1 MKLTFDQLRGMI
13 TGAVRFWEED
23 GLLRMSR
30 FTEEQD
36 KLYETVSEAFHMK
49 ALASAGM
56 RLMFRTDS
64 RSLTLKVVTDKGST
78 RRFFSYD
85 VFVDGKPAGYLGN
98 YAEPMPEDY
107 IPEPY
112 PLGEFS
118 GTVNLGEGEKTVC
131 VYMPWTVSTAIR
143 EVSLDDGAFAEPA
156 KPEKLL
162 LAYGD
167 SITQGYDAPRPS
179 QRYASK
185 LADFL
190 GAAELNKA
198 IGAEIFRPELAQ
210 LPDPVA
216 PDYISVAYGT
226 NDWSKTDEP
235 TLRENSRA
243 FYSALSRNYPSARIF
258 ALTPICRKDHRD
270 YRPFGPFA
278 RVEEVLRE
286 AVQDLENVTVI
297 RCFDFL
303 PEDAG
308 CFSDKYLHPNARGFD
323 LYARHLCAAVEAV
336 L

>member
-1 MKLTFDQLRGMI
+1 MQLTFDQIREMI
-13 TGAVRFWEED
+13 TGAVRFWEAD

-30 FTEEQD
+30 FTEEQEA
-36 KLYETVSEAFHMK
+36 LYETVSEAFRMK
-49 ALASAGM
+49 ALSSAGM
-56 RLMFRTDS
+56 RLMLRTDS
-64 RSLTLKVVTDKGST
+64 RNLTLKVVTDRGST

-85 VFVDGKPAGYLGN
+85 VFVNGQPAGYLGN
-98 YAEPMPEDY
+98 YTEPMPEDY

-118 GTVNLGEGEKTVC
+118 GTAELGEGEKTVC
-131 VYMPWTVSTAIR
+131 VYMPWSVSTAIR
-143 EVSLDDGAFAEPA
+143 EISLDDGSFAEPA
-156 KPEKLL
+156 KPGKLL

-179 QRYASK
+179 QRYASR

-210 LPDPVA
+210 LPDPVS

-226 NDWSKTDEP
+226 NDWSKTEEADF
-235 TLRENSRA
+235 RKNCRA
-243 FYSALSRNYPSARIF
+243 FYQALSQRYPQARIF

-270 YRPFGPFA
+270 YRPFGRFEQ
-278 RVEEVLRE
+278 VEADIRE
-286 AVQDLENVTVI
+286 AVQDLKNITVV

-303 PEDAG
+303 PEEAE

-323 LYARHLCAAVEAV
+323 LYARHLCAAVAE
-336 L
+336 LL

>member
-1 MKLTFDQLRGMI
+1 MQLTFDQIREMI
-13 TGAVRFWEED
+13 TGAVYFWEED

-30 FTEEQD
+30 FTEEQEA
-36 KLYETVSEAFHMK
+36 LYETVSEAFHMK

-56 RLMFRTDS
+56 RLMFRTNS
-64 RSLTLKVVTDKGST
+64 RSLKLKVVTDRGST

-85 VFVDGKPAGYLGN
+85 VFVNGAPAGYLGN
-98 YAEPMPEDY
+98 YKEPMRGNY
-107 IPEPY
+107 ISRPY

-118 GTVNLGEGEKTVC
+118 GTVALGEGEKTVC
-131 VYMPWTVSTAIR
+131 VYMPWSVSTAIR
-143 EVSLDDGAFAEPA
+143 EISLDDGSFAEPA

-179 QRYASK
+179 QRYASR

-210 LPDPVA
+210 LPDPVS

-243 FYSALSRNYPSARIF
+243 FYSALSQRYPNARIF

-270 YRPFGPFA
+270 YRPFGPFD
-278 RVEEVLRE
+278 RVEAVLRE
-286 AVQDLENVTVI
+286 VVQDLENVTVI

-303 PEDAG
+303 PEEAK
-308 CFSDKYLHPNARGFD
+308 CFSDKYLHPNARGFAH
-323 LYARHLCAAVEAV
+323 YAENLCAAVAEI

>member
-1 MKLTFDQLRGMI
+1 MQLTFDQLREMI
-13 TGAVRFWEED
+13 TGAVRVWEAD

-30 FTEEQD
+30 FTEEQET
-36 KLYETVSEAFHMK
+36 LYETVSEAFHMK

-64 RSLTLKVVTDKGST
+64 RSLTLKVVADKGST
-78 RRFFSYD
+78 RSFFSYD
-85 VFVDGKPAGYLGN
+85 VFVNGEPAGYLSN
-98 YAEPMPEDY
+98 YTEPMPEDY

-118 GTVNLGEGEKTVC
+118 GTVSLGEGQKTVC

-143 EVSLDDGAFAEPA
+143 EMILEDGAFAEPA

-179 QRYASK
+179 QRYVSR

-198 IGAEIFRPELAQ
+198 IGAEVFRPELAE
-210 LPDPVA
+210 LPDPVT

-226 NDWSKTDEP
+226 NDWGKMDAETF
-235 TLRENSRA
+235 RNNCRA
-243 FYSALSRNYPSARIF
+243 FYRTLSVRYPQARVF
-258 ALTPICRKDHRD
+258 ALTPICRVDFRQERSVGTFD
-270 YRPFGPFA
+270 
-278 RVEEVLRE
+278 RVEAIIRE
-286 AVQDLENVTVI
+286 TVADLGNVTVI
-297 RCFDFL
+297 RCFDFV
-303 PEDAG
+303 PEDAE
-308 CFSDKYLHPNARGFD
+308 CFSDRYLHPNAQGFAH
-323 LYARHLCAAVEAV
+323 YAENLCAAVAEI

>member
-1 MKLTFDQLRGMI
+1 MQLSFKQIRGMI

-30 FTEEQD
+30 FTEEQTV
-36 KLYETVSEAFHMK
+36 LYERVSSEFHVK
-49 ALASAGM
+49 SFASAGM

-64 RSLTLKVVTDKGST
+64 RFLTLSVVAERGST

-85 VFVDGKPAGYLGN
+85 VFADGALAGYVCN
-98 YAEPMPEDY
+98 YTEPMPEDY

-112 PLGEFS
+112 SLGECS
-118 GTVNLGEGEKTVC
+118 GTVELGGGEKTVC
-131 VYMPWTVSTAIR
+131 VYMPWSVSTAIR
-143 EVSLDDGAFAEPA
+143 EVILEDGSFVEPA

-179 QRYASK
+179 QRYASR
-185 LADFL
+185 LADCL

-198 IGAEIFRPELAQ
+198 IGGEVFRPELAE
-210 LPDPVA
+210 LSDPVV

-226 NDWSKTDEP
+226 NDWGKMDEE
-235 TLRENSRA
+235 TFRKNCRA
-243 FYSALSRNYPSARIF
+243 FYQTLSVRYPHSRIF
-258 ALTPICRKDHRD
+258 ALTPICRVDFRQERMAGTFD
-270 YRPFGPFA
+270 RI
-278 RVEEVLRE
+278 E
-286 AVQDLENVTVI
+286 AVIRETVRDMDNVTVI
-297 RCFDFL
+297 RCFDFV

-308 CFSDKYLHPNARGFD
+308 CFSDKYLHPNAIGFQH
-323 LYARHLCAAVEAV
+323 YADNLCAAVRVV